1 MTAAD
6 TREPTATESAQQQTD
21 QPPTVPTTED
31 FAGAVIVD
39 HYDDMI
45 NPPGLTNHLAVV
57 QVDHDVTAVRSLN
70 VPPVS
75 TGDTIT
81 GQLYLEG
88 RLARSYGEPV
98 HCQWRPDRV
107 LRELTAAGCTV
118 RTDTFCPPGEAGV
131 LQRIRITNQQG
142 PRKLEVALVLD
153 SAVVHA
159 GGGWTEPIT
168 QAWSSPLAPSAANT
182 LLRDGELLLG
192 TPPDGSA
199 VSAQWLVPAAG
210 LPAAASAL
218 DTGVDNLVGYQLE
231 LAAGGTAELWYGY
244 AVAANSGA
252 GGDGTDGKALLRAT
266 FDRLMADPERASRAS
281 TAAWNH
287 ELAAMFTPGNDE
299 FSGSLPV
306 LHTSNAALRTL
317 YWWGAL
323 GVAWFRR
330 DNPASVLGRSYDTLM
345 PRHWQTTTF
354 IWDYSLSSQVHALL
368 DPAVMRRHLEHWVG
382 LDINRHFGTEW
393 LTGGPVGY
401 WYSVNHYAMTR
412 LVNDYLRYTGDLAF
426 LDTELA
432 AADGELKAL
441 AAHLDDW
448 AHAWQQRRGPSGLAD
463 YGGIDNLLE
472 CVPSYVHEVAS
483 LQGANVWCLRRDAD
497 IAEYQGRSADAGRL
511 RAEADALAALVRRR
525 YVAGEG
531 IFNVGRPDGTVRPV
545 RHCYDF
551 ATIGTTMPG
560 DLPDGAPDEMVD
572 FFVRELRT
580 PSWLRALS
588 PRDPDAAYSV
598 RADHQWNGAYP
609 AWPADSA
616 RAAIALGHPETV
628 AEWIDG
634 LARSTR
640 QGPPGQAHFVEE
652 AAPTVDGGA
661 RKTPPQPPYLIDWA
675 CSSAGAWCELVL
687 SGIFGVEV
695 DLDGTVHN
703 RNNVLA
709 AFDPGARLEN
719 LVVQGTSW
727 TVDAAGAR
735 RD

>member
-1 MTAAD
+1 MSSTDTAPVA
-6 TREPTATESAQQQTD
+6 ASESAG
-21 QPPTVPTTED
+21 PPTLPTVDD
-31 FAGAVIVD
+31 FASAVIVD

-57 QVDHDVTAVRSLN
+57 QVDHDITAVRSLN

-81 GQLYLEG
+81 GQLYLDG

-98 HCQWRPDRV
+98 RCQWRPDRV
-107 LRELTAAGCTV
+107 LRELSAGGCTV
-118 RTDTFCPPGEAGV
+118 QTDTFCPPSEAAV
-131 LQRIRITNQQG
+131 LQRIRVTNHQG
-142 PRKLEVALVLD
+142 RRDVEVALSLD

-168 QAWSSPLAPSAANT
+168 KAWSSPLAPSAGNILT
-182 LLRDGELLLG
+182 RDGVLLLG
-192 TPPDGSA
+192 TPADGSA
-199 VSAQWLVPAAG
+199 VSAQWLVTDAAG
-210 LPAAASAL
+210 ASPLTAEVPSM
-218 DTGVDNLVGYQLE
+218 TGYRLQLE
-231 LAAGGTAELWYGY
+231 QGETAELWYGY
-244 AVAANSGA
+244 AIATNRDSA
-252 GGDGTDGKALLRAT
+252 GQSDGKALVRAT
-266 FDRLMADPERASRAS
+266 FERLMTDPAGASRAS
-281 TAAWNH
+281 TDTWNR
-287 ELAAMFTPGNDE
+287 ELAAMFTPDNDE

-306 LHTSNAALRTL
+306 LHTTNAALRTL
-317 YWWGAL
+317 YWWGAM
-323 GVAWFRR
+323 GVLWFRR

-382 LDINRHFGTEW
+382 LDINKHFGTEW

-412 LVNDYLRYTGDLAF
+412 LVNDYLRYTGDLGF
-426 LDTELA
+426 LDAELA
-432 AADGELKAL
+432 AADGDRKAL

-497 IAEYQGRSADAGRL
+497 VAEYQARPADAARL
-511 RAEADALAALVRRR
+511 RAEADALAALVRGR

-531 IFNVGRPDGTVRPV
+531 IFTVGRPDGTVRPV

-551 ATIGTTMPG
+551 ATIGTTMPE
-560 DLPDGAPDEMVD
+560 DLPTGAAAEMVG

-580 PSWLRALS
+580 PSWMRALS

-634 LARSTR
+634 LARTTR

-652 AAPTVDGGA
+652 AAPTVSGGA

-687 SGIFGVEV
+687 TGVFGIEV
-695 DLDGTVHN
+695 DLDGTVGN
-703 RNNVLA
+703 SKNVLA
-709 AFDPGARLEN
+709 AFDPGAKVEN
-719 LVVQGTSW
+719 LVVQGKTW
-727 TVDAAGAR
+727 TVDATGAR
-735 RD
+735 RN